1 MASGHANAYWYDPPA
16 LHQSKEEAHIRM
28 KTMKPHCKTP
38 FQVLAPMVVA
48 AMALLALSTAPLTA
62 SGKEP
67 VPAATL
73 NKLDSQ
79 LVLVVKKSR
88 AEAPF
93 DKETTVEPDVYKFGG
108 RVLVEIEGTFSRELS
123 DQVTSLGGQVV
134 NDWGT
139 TTKFRVWVPFAQL
152 ETLAARA
159 DIKSIAAARP
169 TITHRLKH

>member
-1 MASGHANAYWYDPPA
+1 
-16 LHQSKEEAHIRM
+16 
-28 KTMKPHCKTP
+28 MKPHCKTS
-38 FQVLAPMVVA
+38 FRVRAPILFA
-48 AMALLALSTAPLTA
+48 AMAVLTLSMAPMAA

-79 LVLVVKKSR
+79 LLLVVKKSR

-93 DKETTVEPDVYKFGG
+93 DKETTVEPDVYKFRG

>member
-1 MASGHANAYWYDPPA
+1 
-16 LHQSKEEAHIRM
+16 
-28 KTMKPHCKTP
+28 MKPHCKTS
-38 FQVLAPMVVA
+38 FRVRAPILFA
-48 AMALLALSTAPLTA
+48 AMAVLTLSMAPIAA

-88 AEAPF
+88 GEAPF
-93 DKETTVEPDVYKFGG
+93 DRSPTLQPDVYKFGG
-108 RVLVEIEGTFSRELS
+108 RVLVEIEGSISRELS
-123 DQVTSLGGQVV
+123 DQIASLGGQVV

-152 ETLAARA
+152 ETLASRA
-159 DIKSIAAARP
+159 DIKSVAAARP

>member
-1 MASGHANAYWYDPPA
+1 
-16 LHQSKEEAHIRM
+16 
-28 KTMKPHCKTP
+28 
-38 FQVLAPMVVA
+38 MVVA
-48 AMALLALSTAPLTA
+48 AMAALTLSMAPMTA

-67 VPAATL
+67 VPASTL
-73 NKLDSQ
+73 NKLDSH

-93 DKETTVEPDVYKFGG
+93 DKETTVEPDVYKFRG

-123 DQVTSLGGQVV
+123 DHVTSLGGQVV

-152 ETLAARA
+152 EILASRA

>member
-1 MASGHANAYWYDPPA
+1 
-16 LHQSKEEAHIRM
+16 
-28 KTMKPHCKTP
+28 MKPHCKTS
-38 FQVLAPMVVA
+38 FRVRAPILFA
-48 AMALLALSTAPLTA
+48 AMAVLTLSTTPMTA

-73 NKLDSQ
+73 NKLDNQ

-93 DKETTVEPDVYKFGG
+93 DKETAVEPDVYKFRG

-152 ETLAARA
+152 EILASRA
-159 DIKSIAAARP
+159 DVKSIAAARP